1 MNNKLMGN
9 LKRVSLSGI
18 LAFCFLSTLF
28 SNNYE
33 AGNIRYFEEFDLP
46 GEAAVVAGQMELEE
60 ASAEAVAEHAYDLIL
75 DKVVS
80 EGRITNQL
88 NKTAFFSL
96 PMGISIGGDA
106 SYMIVI
112 NEAKI
117 LNNHAIFDA
126 FMVLTN
132 PIDGSK
138 LRFAAKNIAFTFGSG
153 LLNGFQ
159 LELIEKQE
167 VKVQENAS
175 LWIREGSYVDWD
187 CNGFNQ
193 LGITAELELNEK
205 KFKKVKPETGEVQP
219 GKVSALFSVTVS
231 NFQDM
236 LVELSLAPF
245 KMEGFDEAYFA
256 FENLTFDFSDSR
268 NSAEFALPANYPGD
282 YSGEMATLWRGIYV
296 NEARVYL
303 TGKMSG
309 KNGQVTSI
317 YAKEFLLD
325 EYGLTGFVGGTN
337 LLSIKDGEMG
347 NWPFSIEELE
357 LELFTSEVRYFELAG
372 QVMVQ
377 GADKTLDYD
386 AFYDA
391 EGIYHFGISIGQ
403 DLPFNALAAKVNL
416 HQTSRIE
423 VTVDNDKFYPAAEL
437 NGQISF
443 ACAKGGGGKLLNIPK
458 LDFEGLR
465 IATIAPVF
473 DIQYLGM
480 ASDDDM
486 SFNNFPITLTEASFR
501 KTNTTGQFT
510 FGVKINLSPTKDDG
524 IGGETVLNIKTDT
537 SGDKWK
543 YDGLTVQK
551 IHVKAKKE
559 GAYEIEGTIMFAKGD
574 PVYGDGFRGDL
585 SAKFAK
591 SFSLR
596 AIAVFG
602 KVDGFRYFF
611 VDAFLTLPAPGI
623 TAGPFVMNGFG
634 GGMYYRMKQNA
645 EGDPG
650 GEMGETI
657 SGLTYSPDKDS
668 HLALRAAVQG
678 GIVYPKIISCK
689 VGFLIQ
695 FNRHGGI
702 DLIGFDG
709 EAVVA
714 TPQLGAS
721 MDQMKAMSKTVAG
734 GQKVKLPSHEIMKAT
749 ISIVMDFENSVFHS
763 EMELFVDAG
772 LIRGINEGNSAGRGV
787 MHIDPDK
794 WYLHLGRPDAPIGL
808 ELVGL
813 VKVGGYFMAGHDIP
827 DAMVMHP
834 KVLEYLDMDNS
845 DFNGNRSENDIIMGK
860 GLAFGANF
868 ELDTG
873 DLRFLI
879 FYARFELGG
888 GYDVML
894 IDYGNKAYCEGYS
907 GSVGINGWYGKG
919 QAYAYFGGKI
929 GIKVKLFMKS
939 RKFDIIS
946 LQTAAAIRLEGPN
959 PTWMKGVVGG
969 KYNIL
974 GGLIKGKCKFEMTV
988 GTKCELRTMSEL
1000 ADLEIIA
1007 DLAPAAES
1015 NDVDVFTLPQAVFN
1029 MPIDKVIRI
1038 SEDVKLTKTFKV
1050 QLAEYSIYKDK
1061 EKISGS
1067 YELDA
1072 ERTTLAFTPDRIFDP
1087 KSKYKVVAKVSFQEY
1102 KGGQWQAY
1110 KDDSGK
1116 VYYETKEALFTTG
1129 VLPDRI
1135 PADYIRYSYPLDRQ
1149 VNFYKKEYAAAYI
1162 TFKSDLEPFFIPQ
1175 EGWKQQARWTPVNG
1189 KAIYSDISYKAGD
1202 KTAEAVVPE
1211 SLVNGQVHAFELV
1224 NIPLDGNNDI
1234 NRNVKENT
1242 SSTTDAN
1249 TGSTTEVT
1257 TREAQGT
1264 ISEAEEKAFYT
1275 IPFRVSNHD
1284 RFLDKV
1290 TANEMNVRFLY
1301 NVSPGVDLLGAT
1313 YYGPEFFDRYEINGD
1328 GDIQPLIQRE
1338 AVLNGADWYQANIHP
1353 LMYKGYPI
1361 HPKAVIDHRDT
1372 NDYGVPPVQRID
1384 LWQVGYNYIL
1394 TDADIESGTVN
1405 QEAEMTHL
1413 VYALQKVWSADYAN
1427 IRNNIANAVSNG
1439 LTPTSRMTTILN
1451 KYPAPQVSAGNYPI
1465 RLSYVLPGRNTVTS
1479 EKVINMKSGY
1489 DVKQVDLIEE

>member
-1 MNNKLMGN
+1 MNKQLTEN
-9 LKRVSLSGI
+9 LKRFSLSI
-18 LAFCFLSTLF
+18 LLAFYFLSSLF

-33 AGNIRYFEEFDLP
+33 AQNVRYFDEFELP
-46 GEAAVVAGQMELEE
+46 D
-60 ASAEAVAEHAYDLIL
+60 EAVFIAEQFDMQEPANTIEAEHEYDLIL
-75 DKVVS
+75 DKVIS

-88 NKTAFFSL
+88 NKSALYSL
-96 PMGISIGGDA
+96 PIGISVGGNA

-117 LNNHAIFDA
+117 LNNHAIFNA

-132 PIDGSK
+132 PLDGSK
-138 LRFAAKNIAFTFGSG
+138 LRFEARNIAFTFGSG
-153 LLNGFQ
+153 LLDGFQ
-159 LELIEKQE
+159 LELIEKKE
-167 VKVQENAS
+167 VKIINDAS
-175 LWIREGSYVDWD
+175 LWIKEGSYVDWD

-193 LGITAELELNEK
+193 LGLNAELELNEK
-205 KFKKVKPETGEVQP
+205 RFKKVNPQTGQEE

-231 NFQDM
+231 SFQDI
-236 LVELSLAPF
+236 LVDLSLAPF
-245 KMEGFDEAYFA
+245 KMVGFNEAYFS
-256 FENLTFDFSDSR
+256 FENLTFDYSDAR
-268 NSAEFALPANYPGD
+268 NSSEFALPSDYPGD
-282 YSGEMATLWRGIYV
+282 FSGEMTTLWRGIYV

-303 TGKMSG
+303 SGKLSN

-317 YAKEFLLD
+317 YAKKFLLD
-325 EYGLTGFVGGTN
+325 NYGLTGFIGATN
-337 LLSIKDGEMG
+337 VLSLKDGEMG
-347 NWPFSIEELE
+347 NWPFSIKELE
-357 LELFTSEVRYFELAG
+357 LELFTSEVRYFGLEG
-372 QVMVQ
+372 QVQVQ

-391 EGIYHFGISIGQ
+391 EGIYHFGISVGE
-403 DLPFNALAAKVNL
+403 DLPFNALAAEVNL
-416 HQTSRIE
+416 HQSSRIE
-423 VTVDNDKFYPAAEL
+423 VTVDNGKFYPAAEL
-437 NGQISF
+437 HGQITF

-465 IATIAPVF
+465 IATLKPYL
-473 DIQYLGM
+473 DIDYLGM
-480 ASDDDM
+480 ASDEDM
-486 SFNNFPITLTEASFR
+486 SFNEFPITITEASFR
-501 KTNTTGQFT
+501 KTSDAGLFT
-510 FGVKINLSPTKDDG
+510 FGVKLNLSPAKDDG
-524 IGGETVLNIKTDT
+524 IVGETVLGIKTDT

-543 YDGLTVQK
+543 YDGLSIDK
-551 IHVKAKKE
+551 IYVKASKE
-559 GAYEIEGTIMFAKGD
+559 GAFEIEGTILFAKGD

-585 SAKFAK
+585 DAKFAN
-591 SFSLR
+591 SFDLQ

-602 KVDGFRYFF
+602 KVNGFRYFF
-611 VDAFLTLPAPGI
+611 VDAFLTLPSPGV
-623 TAGPFVMNGFG
+623 TAGPFIMNGFG
-634 GGMYYRMKQNA
+634 GGMYYRMKQNGD
-645 EGDPG
+645 GDPG
-650 GEMGETI
+650 GEMGKSI

-668 HLALRAAVQG
+668 HLAIRAAVQG

-689 VGFLIQ
+689 VNFLIQ

-702 DLIGFDG
+702 NLVSFDG
-709 EAVVA
+709 QAVVA
-714 TPQLGAS
+714 TPQLEAS
-721 MDQMKAMSKTVAG
+721 VGEVKAMSRTVVEG
-734 GQKVKLPSHEIMKAT
+734 KKLKIPSHEVMKAT
-749 ISIVMDFENSVFHS
+749 ISIVMDFEHDVFHS

-772 LIRGINEGNSAGRGV
+772 LIRGINKNNSAGRGV
-787 MHIDPDK
+787 MHIDPNK

-834 KVLEYLDMDNS
+834 KVLEYLNMDNS
-845 DFNGNRSENDIIMGK
+845 DFNGNRSEGEIIMGK

-888 GYDVML
+888 GFDVML
-894 IDYGNKAYCEGYS
+894 LDYGDKAYCEGLS
-907 GSVGINGWYGKG
+907 GGVGINGWYGKG

-929 GIKVKLFMKS
+929 GIKVKLFFKT

-969 KYNIL
+969 QYRIL
-974 GGLIKGKCKFEMTV
+974 GGLIKGKCKFEMRV
-988 GTKCELRTMSEL
+988 GTKCELRTMSDL
-1000 ADLEIIA
+1000 SDLEIIA
-1007 DLAPAAES
+1007 DLAPASES
-1015 NDVDVFTLPQAVFN
+1015 KDVDIFTLPQAVFN

-1061 EKISGS
+1061 HKISGS

-1072 ERTTLAFTPDRIFDP
+1072 EQTTLAYTPDRIFDP
-1087 KSKYKVVAKVSFQEY
+1087 KSTYKVVAKVSFQEY
-1102 KGGQWQAY
+1102 KDGQWQAY

-1116 VYYETKEALFTTG
+1116 VYYETKEAQFTTG

-1135 PADYIRYSYPLDRQ
+1135 PSDYIQYSYPMDRQ
-1149 VNFYKKEYAAAYI
+1149 VNFYKKEYGTAYI
-1162 TFKSDLEPFFIPQ
+1162 TFKSDLEPFFVPQ

-1189 KAIYSDISYKAGD
+1189 QAIYSDISYRAND

-1211 SLVNGQVHAFELV
+1211 SLVSGKVHAFELV
-1224 NIPLDGNNDI
+1224 NVPIDSNNAI
-1234 NRNVKENT
+1234 NRNVKETT
-1242 SSTTDAN
+1242 SSTVDSN

-1257 TREAQGT
+1257 TREALGS

-1290 TANEMNVRFLY
+1290 SANEMNVRFLY
-1301 NVSPGVDLLGAT
+1301 NASPGVDLLGAT

-1338 AVLNGADWYQANIHP
+1338 AVLNGADWYQTNIYP
-1353 LMYKGYPI
+1353 LIYEGYPI
-1361 HPKAVIDHRDT
+1361 HSKALIDYRDT
-1372 NDYGVPPVQRID
+1372 NEYGVPPVKRID
-1384 LWQVGYNYIL
+1384 MWQVGYNYLL
-1394 TDADIESGTVN
+1394 TDADIESGTVT
-1405 QEAEMTHL
+1405 QQAEMTHL
-1413 VYALQKVWSADYAN
+1413 IYTLQEVWSADYAN
-1427 IRNNIANAVSNG
+1427 IRNNIANTVSNG

-1465 RLSYVLPGRNTVTS
+1465 KLSYVLPGRNTVTS
-1479 EKVINMKSGY
+1479 EKVINMKNGFE
-1489 DVKQVDLIEE
+1489 VKQVDLIEE